1 MKFAYHSR
9 LVVHTFCNEKE
20 SRSDTTLLFAVKNVN
35 FVNCEFCELKKLTL
49 SALFYGKRG
58 KLNHSVSSVFS
69 LIVEREYKTIVV
81 WLVPVDGVLG

>member
-1 MKFAYHSR
+1 MHRQGLLTLNHLLSTKQ
-9 LVVHTFCNEKE
+9 
-20 SRSDTTLLFAVKNVN
+20 SRSYK
-35 FVNCEFCELKKLTL
+35 FCELKKLTL

>member
-1 MKFAYHSR
+1 MLEAFRAPQRTPHSK
-9 LVVHTFCNEKE
+9 LYTLNPQLSTKQ
-20 SRSDTTLLFAVKNVN
+20 SRS
-35 FVNCEFCELKKLTL
+35 CEFCELKKLTL

-69 LIVEREYKTIVV
+69 LVVEREYKTIVV

>member
-1 MKFAYHSR
+1 MIFLSIFICFY
-9 LVVHTFCNEKE
+9 
-20 SRSDTTLLFAVKNVN
+20 LFFFRRQRRN
-35 FVNCEFCELKKLTL
+35 FLYRTHVELKKLTL

-58 KLNHSVSSVFS
+58 KLNHSVSFVFS

>member
-1 MKFAYHSR
+1 MRNVCIMGKE
-9 LVVHTFCNEKE
+9 VVVI
-20 SRSDTTLLFAVKNVN
+20 RLLFFVNFVN

>member
-1 MKFAYHSR
+1 VYNGER
-9 LVVHTFCNEKE
+9 G
-20 SRSDTTLLFAVKNVN
+20 RSDTTSFFVNFVN

-69 LIVEREYKTIVV
+69 LVVEREYKTIVV